1 MHNLFSLD
9 DVLTRLAEFFGT
21 SRGAII
27 ERSLNVVVIWLGAWL
42 AFTVVNRV
50 ARRIIAH
57 VDDHDNSTLTAAEKR
72 GHTLAAVVRSVGRI
86 VILFLAVL
94 LTAAQFIAVGPLLAV
109 GSIFGLAVSFGSQSL
124 VKDVLA
130 GFFILF
136 ENQFGLGDVIEAAG
150 KSGTV
155 EKMTLRVV
163 LLRDVRG
170 GLHIIPNG
178 QITTVTNLTRSWS
191 RALVEVG
198 IAYTA
203 DLDRALQVFRDEVM
217 RIRKDAAWKDRF
229 EGESEVGV
237 QDLGQQAV
245 LVRTMLRTIPG
256 AQWDV
261 AREFRRR
268 IKNRLDA
275 ERIPIYSMSV
285 PAFQASMGFGQAA
298 PAPGASP
305 PPPAADFPAG

>member
-1 MHNLFSLD
+1 MLALAALD
-9 DVLTRLAEFFGT
+9 DLLSRFAEFFGT
-21 SRGAII
+21 SRGAVV
-27 ERSLNVVVIWLGAWL
+27 ERLINVTAIWLGAWL
-42 AFTVVNRV
+42 AFQLVKRV
-50 ARRIIAH
+50 ARRILKQ
-57 VDDHDNSTLTAAEKR
+57 VDDHNEHTLTAAEKR
-72 GHTLAAVVRSVGRI
+72 GHTLAAVVRSVGG
-86 VILFLAVL
+86 VTILLLAVL
-94 LTAAQFIAVGPLLAV
+94 LTAAQFIAIGPLLAV

-170 GLHIIPNG
+170 GLHIVPNG

-191 RALVEVG
+191 RAIVEVG
-198 IAYTA
+198 IAYAT
-203 DLDRALQVFRDEVM
+203 DLDRALQVFRDEVARM
-217 RIRKDAAWKDRF
+217 RKDPVWKDRF

-237 QDLGQQAV
+237 QDLGQYAV
-245 LVRTMLRTIPG
+245 LVRAMLRTVAG
-256 AQWDV
+256 EQWDV

-275 ERIPIYSMSV
+275 ERIPISHL
-285 PAFQASMGFGQAA
+285 PQAA
-298 PAPGASP
+298 VPQAGAHASP
-305 PPPAADFPAG
+305 GPVPSAAAAGGFPEG